1 MSIQQVI
8 CNYIEEYFDKHHD
21 LDNIFKFQDDLKN
34 IFQGNFS
41 ILTNSNIEKLLNSKI
56 INILERYYG
65 LLVKGKILN
74 IYLKNNKL
82 ISNSYNRLYITTF
95 EIFMEF
101 DEKLDESM
109 FKLNRDTY
117 IYANRNAY
125 YINLKDIKFNED
137 NKSFI
142 IKEINYFS
150 AKNGLKLEDDL
161 IVNIKSYYDE
171 GDWYGHFAGWKEALY
186 INNIQTDY
194 TDSFYNLR
202 NLNGYIAYYKPDDIR
217 ARAIP
222 YKYEIINRKD
232 LKGFIKNNVVENYS
246 DFI

>member
-1 MSIQQVI
+1 MSIEQI
-8 CNYIEEYFDKHHD
+8 IYNYIEEYKYSN
-21 LDNIFKFQDDLKN
+21 LKEIFKLQEELKK
-34 IFQGNFS
+34 IFKCNLE
-41 ILTNSNIEKLLNSKI
+41 ILENSKLEKLLNNLI
-56 INILERYYG
+56 INALEKNNS
-65 LLVKGKILN
+65 LLVKGKKLD
-74 IYLKNNKL
+74 IYLKKNNEI
-82 ISNSYNRLYITTF
+82 ISNFYSRLYITPYN
-95 EIFMEF
+95 IFMEF
-101 DEKLDESM
+101 KEKTNENM
-109 FKLNRDTY
+109 FKLDRN
-117 IYANRNAY
+117 IYKYAKHNAY
-125 YINLKDIKFNED
+125 YIDLKDIKYNID
-137 NKSFI
+137 NKKFI

-186 INNIQTDY
+186 INNIQ